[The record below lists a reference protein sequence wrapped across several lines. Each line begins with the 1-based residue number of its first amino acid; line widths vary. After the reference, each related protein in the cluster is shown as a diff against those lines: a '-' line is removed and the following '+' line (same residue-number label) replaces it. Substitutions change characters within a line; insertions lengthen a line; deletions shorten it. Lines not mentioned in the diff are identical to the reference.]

1 MNWFTALLV
10 AGYLGVCEA
19 RVPSPFQACE
29 SRWNWALGVLVPSP
43 IQGAFPAIGGLL
55 GGRRKRSP
63 EDAVEPSQEQDQ
75 QR

>member
-43 IQGAFPAIGGLL
+43 IQDALPAIGGLL
-55 GGRRKRSP
+55 GGRRKREQMQQP
-63 EDAVEPSQEQDQ
+63 PQDRQEEP
-75 QR
+75 